1 MALHNFWGP
10 GYKVTFCP
18 TLVREVLWS
27 LAYVWLWGMC
37 IQSWLGWC
45 VHCWPRICISLG
57 HHSEYLVWWTSVCW
71 LPGAEGRGLA
81 GEGGGGREEEGKG
94 GKGGRGGKKSN
105 GCLKIKEVRGIF
117 HSEIFYAYPSLLL
130 LLAFLPLSQPAPISH
145 QVTASHHRLL
155 CVYWKCLSSLSLPVN
170 DGKWGACCWATNSK
184 RCCPLCDFY
193 IIALELVDWGWH
205 CVLCVC

>member
-1 MALHNFWGP
+1 
-10 GYKVTFCP
+10 
-18 TLVREVLWS
+18 
-27 LAYVWLWGMC
+27 MC

-57 HHSEYLVWWTSVCW
+57 HHSEYLVK
-71 LPGAEGRGLA
+71 A
-81 GEGGGGREEEGKG
+81 GEPQCAGYLGQKGGGWPVKEEGEEKRKGRGGREEGEAKNQMVAW
-94 GKGGRGGKKSN
+94 KLRKWEEYF
-105 GCLKIKEVRGIF
+105 IVRF
-117 HSEIFYAYPSLLL
+117 FMHTPPSFS
-130 LLAFLPLSQPAPISH
+130 FLPSSLSLNPPQYLTKLLPVIIDSP
-145 QVTASHHRLL
+145 L

-205 CVLCVC
+205 CVL